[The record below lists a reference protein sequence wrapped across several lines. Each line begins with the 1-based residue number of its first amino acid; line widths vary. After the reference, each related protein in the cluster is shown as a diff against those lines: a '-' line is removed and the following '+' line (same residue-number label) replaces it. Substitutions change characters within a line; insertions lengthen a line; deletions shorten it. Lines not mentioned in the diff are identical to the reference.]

1 MPGSLFS
8 VYGLPINAKFM
19 TKVKQEVNFYCYSIF
34 DWKANNLN
42 VREGWIRGFLNL
54 FLILRQGWSI
64 NAVL

>member
-42 VREGWIRGFLNL
+42 MSVRAGLEDF
-54 FLILRQGWSI
+54 
-64 NAVL
+64 